1 MKAIIVVEQGGRENL
16 IYTDMED
23 PVPGRG
29 EVLVRVRAASLNRR
43 DIFGREGSH
52 GMVVTPPIILGLDIA
67 GEVEALG
74 EGVTQF
80 AVGQRVMGISRRG
93 SYAQLTTASVAEIFP
108 MPDWISFDEAA
119 CIPTVF
125 ATAWHMLL
133 CRAHLSIGETVLVIA
148 GGSGVGSAAIQIAKR
163 AGARVITTASTDDKL
178 EKAQELGADDVIN
191 YKDIPNFSEMVLAFT
206 SGEGVDI
213 VFEHVGAAIWPECFA
228 SLKRGG
234 RFINCGVTAGSRV
247 ELHLGQLWTRDLSIM
262 GTGMQPREDLP
273 KIIPLVERQQF
284 RGVLYKTFPLEEAA
298 AAQEL
303 LESSNFFGKLVLNP
317 PG

>member
-1 MKAIIVVEQGGRENL
+1 VKAIIVVEQGGTENL
-16 IYTDMED
+16 IYTDMDD

-52 GMVVTPPIILGLDIA
+52 GMRLDGPIILGLDIA
-67 GEVEALG
+67 GEVAQLG

-80 AVGQRVMGISRRG
+80 TQGQRVMGISRRG
-93 SYAQLTTASVAEIFP
+93 SYAQLTTAVVEELFP

-133 CRAHLSIGETVLVIA
+133 CRARLAIGETVLVIA

-163 AGARVITTASTDDKL
+163 AGARVITTASSDEKL
-178 EKAQELGADDVIN
+178 EKARSLGADEGIN
-191 YKDIPNFSEMVLAFT
+191 YKEFPDFSELALAMT
-206 SGEGVDI
+206 DGQGVDI
-213 VFEHVGAAIWPECFA
+213 VFEHVGAAVWEQCFA

-234 RFINCGVTAGSRV
+234 RFINCGVSAGSRA

-262 GTGMQPREDLP
+262 GTGMQPKEDLP
-273 KIIPLVERQQF
+273 KLMPLVERQEF
-284 RGVLYKTFPLEEAA
+284 RGVLHQTFPLEEAA
-298 AAQEL
+298 RAHEV

-317 PG
+317 P